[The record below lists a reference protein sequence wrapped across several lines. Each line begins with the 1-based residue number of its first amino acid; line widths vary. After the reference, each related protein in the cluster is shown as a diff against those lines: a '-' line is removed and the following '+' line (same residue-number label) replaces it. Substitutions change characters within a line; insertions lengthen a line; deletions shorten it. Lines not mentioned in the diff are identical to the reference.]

1 MTDTTTN
8 DALGKFI
15 AAQAIA
21 GAVPQKVE
29 GTHQLI
35 VPPNYTVK
43 DLTDAVEKAQNGPN
57 RKRGTVTLLDIPS
70 LLVYLADQAAQTVAY
85 VYADPDART
94 ITAVFNDLKNPD
106 YSGWRDNRAQFT
118 AVFTPEFQNW
128 LTKDKHVFT
137 QTEFAEFLEDNMAD
151 LQGAEATNL
160 LTVASTI
167 QATTGI
173 NFASAKRLHDG
184 QTQLI
189 YNETIDAKAGANGDL
204 SIPKTFDIGLRIFKN
219 GGGYTLTARLKYR
232 LHGGAV
238 KFFYEL
244 ERPERTVED
253 AFGGYIDTIRTHHVD
268 VQVDADGAIVPN
280 TGTPLGYT
288 VLLGKA

>member
-1 MTDTTTN
+1 MTDTTLNN

-21 GAVPQKVE
+21 GAAVQKVE
-29 GTHQLI
+29 GTHQLL

-43 DLTDAVEKAQNGPN
+43 DLTEAVEKAQLGPN
-57 RKRGTVTLLDIPS
+57 RKRGTVTLLDVPS
-70 LLVYLADQAAQTVAY
+70 LLNYLADQGTQSVAY

-94 ITAVFNDLKNPD
+94 ITAVFNDLKSPEFA
-106 YSGWRDNRAQFT
+106 GWRDHRAQFT

-128 LTKDKHVFT
+128 LTNDKKVMT
-137 QTEFAEFLEDNMAD
+137 QTEFAEFLEDNMGD
-151 LQGAEATNL
+151 LQGAEAQNL

-173 NFASAKRLHDG
+173 NFSSAKRLQDG
-184 QTQLI
+184 QTQLV
-189 YNETIDAKAGANGDL
+189 YTENIDAKAGQNGDM

-232 LHGGAV
+232 LHSGTI

-244 ERPERTVED
+244 ERPERAVED
-253 AFGGYIDTIRTHHVD
+253 AFTGYVDTVRTHKVGTEI
-268 VQVDADGAIVPN
+268 DADGAIVG
-280 TGTPLGYT
+280 GTALGYT